1 MENPYFKDIVQV
13 VPTKGEIL
21 DIETEL
27 EPKGDVYLGSVFLQ
41 HLEGKKW
48 RAGATYEQN
57 QTNLEPTEMMHDDLK
72 VKLDK
77 VLDLPYQIVDH
88 YCGIRPASGD
98 RKPILGMHPKYNT
111 MHIMNGM
118 GSKAVSLSPL
128 LAKEM
133 ADLLIDDI
141 PLHADV
147 DIARFC

>member
-1 MENPYFKDIVQV
+1 
-13 VPTKGEIL
+13 
-21 DIETEL
+21 
-27 EPKGDVYLGSVFLQ
+27 
-41 HLEGKKW
+41 
-48 RAGATYEQN
+48 
-57 QTNLEPTEMMHDDLK
+57 
-72 VKLDK
+72 
-77 VLDLPYQIVDH
+77 
-88 YCGIRPASGD
+88 
-98 RKPILGMHPKYNT
+98 MHPKYNT